1 VPTLLSRAGFAQTQ
15 NLHRP
20 VGRWRRGAAIAA
32 NLLSHGWGWNSV
44 RVVTEQGDGEHVGRG
59 YVLVGR
65 KTIKPV
71 WGISWA
77 CIGQM
82 VLILVF
88 AELFSVRP
96 FR

>member
-1 VPTLLSRAGFAQTQ
+1 MAIKSRFLHTLIFKEHSAAFVFSAVPTLLSRAGFAQTQ

-59 YVLVGR
+59 
-65 KTIKPV
+65 
-71 WGISWA
+71 
-77 CIGQM
+77 
-82 VLILVF
+82 
-88 AELFSVRP
+88 
-96 FR
+96 